1 MTICKICNCQKNILQ
16 ILTIAPPCV
25 ILIPYQKSKP
35 AQALSKAVSK
45 IKNILIAGKSE
56 QVCESVSALLAD
68 TDCKTVRLTDG
79 IHMRSIDVTRFD
91 VIIISTPLEDE
102 FGLDLAAELHGKTSA
117 ALVVITKGELAE
129 AVQSKIKFTGAFVI
143 GRPCNKASLIQAIRF
158 ADIAGE
164 NLKRLTEEKNRLER
178 QLEDM
183 KIINRAK
190 LCLMQYL
197 KLTEEQ
203 AHRHLQKQAMDLRK
217 SQRQAAEDILI
228 MYSNDTAT

>member
-1 MTICKICNCQKNILQ
+1 M
-16 ILTIAPPCV
+16 
-25 ILIPYQKSKP
+25 
-35 AQALSKAVSK
+35 SK
-45 IKNILIAGKSE
+45 IKNILIAGKTE
-56 QVCESVSALLAD
+56 QVCENISALLAD
-68 TDCKTVRLTDG
+68 TDCKTVSLTDG
-79 IHMRSIDVTRFD
+79 IRMRSIDAAKFD
-91 VIIISTPLEDE
+91 IIIISTPLEDE
-102 FGLDLAAELHGKTSA
+102 FGLDLAAELHGKTPA
-117 ALVVITKGELAE
+117 ALVIITKGELAE

-143 GRPCNKASLIQAIRF
+143 GRPCNKSALLQAIRF

-164 NLKRLTEEKNRLER
+164 NMKRLTEEKNRLEQ

-217 SQRQAAEDILI
+217 TQRQAAEDILI
-228 MYSNDTAT
+228 MYSNNAT

>member
-1 MTICKICNCQKNILQ
+1 MSN
-16 ILTIAPPCV
+16 
-25 ILIPYQKSKP
+25 
-35 AQALSKAVSK
+35 
-45 IKNILIAGKSE
+45 IKNILIAGKNE
-56 QVCESVSALLAD
+56 QVCENIAALLEG
-68 TDCKTVRLTDG
+68 TDCKTICFTDG
-79 IHMRSIDVTRFD
+79 IHMRSIDAGKFD
-91 VIIISTPLEDE
+91 VIVISTPLEDE

-143 GRPCNKASLIQAIRF
+143 GRPCNKAALLQAIRF

-164 NLKRLTEEKNRLER
+164 NLKRLTEEKNRLEQ

-197 KLTEEQ
+197 NLTEEQ

-217 SQRQAAEDILI
+217 TQKQAAEDILI
-228 MYSNDTAT
+228 MYSNESAN